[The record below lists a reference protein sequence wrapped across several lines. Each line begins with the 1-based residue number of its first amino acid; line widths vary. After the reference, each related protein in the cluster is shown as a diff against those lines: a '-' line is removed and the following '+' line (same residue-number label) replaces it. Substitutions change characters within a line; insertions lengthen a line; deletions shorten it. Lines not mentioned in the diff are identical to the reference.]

1 MGQLMKYDLVIRNGT
16 VVDGSGR
23 PRFRGDVG
31 VVGQQIATIG
41 RIRDEGKV
49 EIDAEGHFVTP
60 GFIDGHTHMD
70 AQVGWDPLGT
80 CSSWQGVTSV
90 VMGNCGFGLAPC
102 RESDREVMLSI
113 LERSEDISHDAMI
126 AGIKWD
132 WETFPQYLDA
142 LERLPKGINYAAYVG
157 HSPLR
162 TYVMG
167 ERSFEATATDDD
179 IVAMRRELA
188 AALSAGAIGF
198 ATGRSPNHLTTD
210 GRPVPS
216 RLASWSEVQ
225 ALANVMTDL
234 GAGILEIANEQHAEP
249 GLQREYFDRLRD
261 LAVDSGRL
269 LTFIVFAAAKDPSSA
284 GRFLAL
290 LDEIA
295 EAGGRAVGQAHAREF
310 MSVTGFSV
318 QLPFDK
324 LPAWRELRSLP
335 LEAQK
340 DALRDPAR
348 RAHLVDEALHGP
360 YGEAI
365 GAEARAPSY
374 DMMRVFDAPLGRNRT
389 VAELA
394 DQRGV
399 SPVDVII
406 DLSLETNFGQLFAQP
421 FANLDLKDVREMIDH
436 PHTVVAISDSGA
448 HVSQIIDASV
458 PTFLLAHWVRR
469 EEALTWEE
477 GVRKITFDPAM
488 VWGFHDRGLL
498 AVGNKADIVVLDPQR
513 ISPGMPVAAND
524 LPAGALRLTQKAD
537 GILATIVNGGVLM
550 RDNEH
555 TGALPG
561 QVLRG
566 PLAS

>member
-1 MGQLMKYDLVIRNGT
+1 MKHDLVIRNGT
-16 VVDGSGR
+16 VIDGSGR

-31 VVGQQIATIG
+31 IVGQQIATIG
-41 RIRDEGKV
+41 RIRDQGKV

-60 GFIDGHTHMD
+60 GFVDGHTHMD
-70 AQVGWDPLGT
+70 AQVCWDPLGT

-90 VMGNCGFGLAPC
+90 IMGNCGFGLAPC
-102 RESDREVMLSI
+102 RESEMDLAIRSI
-113 LERSEDISHDAMI
+113 ERAEDISRAAMV

-157 HSPLR
+157 HSALR
-162 TYVMG
+162 SYVMG
-167 ERSFEATATDDD
+167 ERSFEAAATDDD
-179 IVAMRRELA
+179 IVGMRRELA

-198 ATGRSPNHLTTD
+198 STSRSAAHLTTD
-210 GRPVPS
+210 GRPVAS
-216 RLASWSEVQ
+216 GLASWSEIQ
-225 ALANVMTDL
+225 ALVGVMTDL
-234 GAGILEIANEQHAEP
+234 GVGIFELANENHTEP
-249 GLQREYFDRLRD
+249 GPRREYFDRLRD
-261 LAVDSGRL
+261 LAVDSGRP
-269 LTFIVFAAAKDPSSA
+269 LTFIVSAAYGDPSHA
-284 GRFLAL
+284 RGLLAL

-295 EAGGRAVGQAHAREF
+295 GAGGRAIGQTHVREF

-318 QLPFDK
+318 QLPFDQ
-324 LPAWRELRSLP
+324 LPAWRELRSMP
-335 LEAQK
+335 VEAQK
-340 DALRDPAR
+340 AALMDPAR
-348 RAHLVDEALHGP
+348 RALLVDEALHGR

-374 DMMRVFDAPLGRNRT
+374 DMLRVFDTPLGPHHT

-399 SPVDVII
+399 SPVDVMI
-406 DLSLETNFGQLFAQP
+406 DLSLETNFGQMFTQP
-421 FANLDLKDVREMIDH
+421 FANHDLSEVREIITH
-436 PHTVVAISDSGA
+436 PRTVVAVSDSGA
-448 HVSQIIDASV
+448 HVSQIMDASV
-458 PTFLLAHWVRR
+458 PTFLLAYWVRR

-477 GVRKITFDPAM
+477 AVRKITFDPAM
-488 VWGFHDRGLL
+488 IWGLRDRGLL
-498 AVGNKADIVVLDPQR
+498 GVGYQADIVVFDPQR

-524 LPAGALRLTQKAD
+524 LPAGALRLKQKAD

-566 PLAS
+566 PLAR